1 MEQKNLIDW
10 IENGKQIGKAIY
22 YTKDGDT
29 YWQSVGIQKWNNNYK
44 VYFFEILK
52 SKMMSD
58 EGEEELIREFKTMEE
73 AKSYVESVSQIP
85 FIELTPLKGQK
96 VFNPSAI

>member
-22 YTKDGDT
+22 YTRDADT
-29 YWQSVGIQKWNNNYK
+29 YWQSVGIQKWLDNYK

-52 SKMMSD
+52 SKIMSD
-58 EGEEELIREFKTMEE
+58 EGEVEIIREFNSMED
-73 AKSYVESVSQIP
+73 AIAYFESVSQIP
-85 FIELTPLKGQK
+85 FIELTPLKGLK